1 LNHTQSSISSAKL
14 ANSIL
19 ENVGALILVADSTG
33 SIIYCSPSILK
44 LLKVTE
50 DEVLGAGWWSITRLD
65 KSARAREVETI
76 KALISG
82 KMAVNTRP
90 YVKQILDRS
99 GNEYWIQ
106 WQDSLGPD
114 GTFIGVG
121 QNITEQYLA
130 QQVIDR
136 QSEQLKRLSLVAEK
150 TENIILILDKDG
162 NVEWISD
169 SFQRLN
175 NTTLEQLVAQ
185 RGKNIRQISNNPNI
199 GQILDRVISE
209 KVSVNYES
217 RNIHIDREL
226 WEFST
231 ISPVLDSKGNVTN
244 IIIIDSDV
252 TDKKILERE
261 LERLSIV
268 ASRTDNAV
276 VIANPDGIIEWAN
289 DGLMKMHSKNISN
302 PRSIIGKSLS
312 ELSSN
317 PDLERI
323 IQNSRKQKSSFI
335 YEAESTNEDGQKFW
349 VQSTLTPIVDDGGNV
364 THLVIIDADITARK
378 LAESVI
384 TEKNKDITDSINYAV
399 RIQHALLPGKKKF
412 LSLLPDSFL
421 FFRPRDIV
429 SGDFYFVE
437 SIRMN
442 DGTILTGFAVGDCTG
457 HGVPGAFMSMIAT
470 SFLKQSLSESSV
482 NSPADALDF
491 LSRKLSFMLHQHSEY
506 GEIRDGLDIAFCVLN
521 NSTLELYYSGA
532 HRPLVVIQNNEL
544 TEIRGTNRAVG
555 YSATNEAFA
564 NHKVQLSKG
573 DCVYLFSD
581 GYADQFGG
589 PHGKKFKHQR
599 FKDLLLANWTL
610 SIQEQRKKLETTF
623 DEWKG
628 NLEQLDD
635 ICVIGVRI

>member
-1 LNHTQSSISSAKL
+1 MQ
-14 ANSIL
+14 
-19 ENVGALILVADSTG
+19 NVSALILVADSTG
-33 SIIYCSPSILK
+33 SIIYCSPSILN
-44 LLKVTE
+44 LLKVKE
-50 DEVLGAGWWSITRLD
+50 DQVLGTGWWSITRVAESSRE
-65 KSARAREVETI
+65 KEVEAI
-76 KALISG
+76 KGIISG
-82 KMAVNTRP
+82 KIPVNTKP
-90 YVKQILDRS
+90 YVKQILDNS

-130 QQVIDR
+130 QQLIDK

-150 TENIILILDKDG
+150 TDNIILILDKNG
-162 NVEWISD
+162 NVEWISE
-169 SFQRLN
+169 SFERLN
-175 NTTLEQLVAQ
+175 HISLQQLISQ
-185 RGKNIRQISNNPNI
+185 RGNNIRQISNNPRINE
-199 GQILDRVISE
+199 ILDRVIKE
-209 KVSVNYES
+209 KISVNYES
-217 RNIHIDREL
+217 KNVYVNQEM

-231 ISPVLDSKGNVTN
+231 ISPVLDSDGNVTN

-252 TDKKILERE
+252 TDKKVLERQ

-276 VIANPDGIIEWAN
+276 VIANPEGIIEWAN
-289 DGLMKMHSKNISN
+289 DGLLKMHSKNISD
-302 PRSIIGKSLS
+302 PRSIIGKSLG

-317 PDLERI
+317 PELKRI
-323 IQNSRKQKSSFI
+323 IKNSREQKSSFI
-335 YEAESTNEDGQKFW
+335 YESESMNEDGQKFW
-349 VQSTLTPIVDDGGNV
+349 VQSTLTPIVDDSGNV
-364 THLVIIDADITARK
+364 THLVIIDADITTRK
-378 LAESVI
+378 VAESII

-412 LSLLPDSFL
+412 LELLPDSFL
-421 FFRPRDIV
+421 LFRPRDIV

-482 NSPADALDF
+482 NTPADALEF
-491 LSRKLSFMLHQHSEY
+491 LSKKLSIMLHQHSEY
-506 GEIRDGLDIAFCVLN
+506 GAIRDGLDIAFCVLN
-521 NSTLELYYSGA
+521 NSTLELYYAGA
-532 HRPLVVIQNNEL
+532 HRPLVIIQNGAM

-555 YSATNEAFA
+555 YSATEEPFA
-564 NHKVQLSKG
+564 NHRIQLSKG
-573 DCVYLFSD
+573 DGVYMFSD

-599 FKDLLLANWTL
+599 FKDMLLANCAL
-610 SIQEQRKKLETTF
+610 SIQEQRKKLEVAF
-623 DEWKG
+623 DAWKG

-635 ICVIGVRI
+635 ICVIGIRV